1 MPRTWYFWPLVAVI
15 LVAAACT
22 VERAD
27 VRTPSGEPPE
37 ADTTQIRRL
46 LEVIA
51 DAYQSGDLAAL
62 DTIYHE
68 GVTVYEGGR
77 VDRGWIAYRDGHLAR
92 EIEGLSERRLSFEDV
107 EIRLAGST
115 ALVTC
120 SYTLTARRDAEEI
133 TAHGLGTMVFRRFAG
148 RWRLVHSHT
157 SAGES

>member
-1 MPRTWYFWPLVAVI
+1 MLRTWHFWPLVAAI
-15 LVAAACT
+15 LIAACT
-22 VERAD
+22 FERAD

-37 ADTTQIRRL
+37 ADTTRIHRL
-46 LEVIA
+46 VDLIA
-51 DAYQSGDLAAL
+51 DAYRTGDLAGL
-62 DTIYHE
+62 DTVYHE

-77 VDRGWIAYRDGHLAR
+77 VDRGWITYRDGHLAL
-92 EIEGLSERRLSFEDV
+92 EIEGLSERRLDFEDV

-120 SYTLTARRDAEEI
+120 SYTLMALREGEQVT
-133 TAHGLGTMVFRRFAG
+133 THGLWTMIFRRFAG